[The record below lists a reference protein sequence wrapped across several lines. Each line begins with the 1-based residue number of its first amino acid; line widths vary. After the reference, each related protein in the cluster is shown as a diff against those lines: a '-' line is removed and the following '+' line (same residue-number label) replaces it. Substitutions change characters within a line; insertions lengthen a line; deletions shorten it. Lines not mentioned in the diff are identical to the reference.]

1 MTPPTSCAALPGITR
16 AAVLELAASLDVRPE
31 ERAFGLEQFLAA
43 DEAFLTSS
51 LRGIVPLQAIDGR
64 AIGSGT
70 YELTTRIAAAYE
82 SLVNQECRT
91 A

>member
-1 MTPPTSCAALPGITR
+1 MSCAALPGITR
-16 AAVLELAASLDVRPE
+16 ATVLELAATLGIRAE
-31 ERAFGLEQFLAA
+31 ERAFPLERLLAA

-51 LRGIVPLQAIDGR
+51 LRGIVPLR
-64 AIGSGT
+64 AVNGQTIGSGD
-70 YELTTRIAAAYE
+70 YPTTTQIAAAYE